1 MSKVGWLKLLMAE
14 NTVSDR
20 ILLVRDRL
28 ELVTMISSLNPLFLD
43 PKLIRDT
50 PNGGWTHPWK
60 YFDSLRTYLLLTCFD
75 LLGQPHSFKDFQ
87 SWLAAD
93 STKAERT
100 AALQKSEGEADP
112 IELIKAMHR
121 EYLASYGTKN
131 SFYRF
136 IQQLL
141 PKPVQDDLYYS
152 IQIREID
159 PVKNLEIGAIE
170 SEVSKIAFLY
180 GIRNSFTHA
189 GINTG
194 SPAGGVWEHHG
205 KWIEMDG
212 KLKKGWEPIHWEE
225 RNGLRIEYAVRDWPD
240 VLFRA
245 VQTGLSDVV
254 A

>member
-1 MSKVGWLKLLMAE
+1 MTESAVPGQ
-14 NTVSDR
+14 
-20 ILLVRDRL
+20 IFLVRDRL
-28 ELVTMISSLNPLFLD
+28 EFVTMISSLNPLFLN
-43 PKLIRDT
+43 PKLIRHT

-93 STKAERT
+93 STKAER
-100 AALQKSEGEADP
+100 AAVLQKLEGEADP
-112 IELIKAMHR
+112 IELVKAVHR
-121 EYLASYGTKN
+121 AYLISYGTKN

-136 IQQLL
+136 IQHVL
-141 PKPVQDDLYYS
+141 PKPAQDELYYS
-152 IQIREID
+152 VRIREID
-159 PVKNLEIGAIE
+159 PGKNLEIGAIE
-170 SEVSKIAFLY
+170 SDESKIAFLY

-194 SPAGGVWEHHG
+194 SPAGGVWEGHG
-205 KWIEMDG
+205 RWIEMDG

-225 RNGLRIEYAVRDWPD
+225 RKGLCVEYSVRDWPD

-245 VQTGLSDVV
+245 VQTGLSQV
-254 A
+254 AA